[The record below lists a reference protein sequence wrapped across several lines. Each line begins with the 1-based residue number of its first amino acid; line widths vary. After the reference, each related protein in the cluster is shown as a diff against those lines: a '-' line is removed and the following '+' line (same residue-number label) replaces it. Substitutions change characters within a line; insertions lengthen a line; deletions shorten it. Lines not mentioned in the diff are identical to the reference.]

1 MADRSE
7 DRKHRGRW
15 TVPFTDNR
23 AEASQLKMLQRMV
36 DNGPHAANAAR
47 LQAMAN
53 IRPGPSR
60 INGVAQMFRNE
71 QYAAIH
77 RQLNG
82 FYNKWTP
89 EGVAADIPA
98 AHADLVARLATVG
111 IVYGD
116 GQGSRGRNDQVNGL
130 WIGEIL
136 DMVNTLCMFLK
147 DATGFLPKK
156 FWSKLKTMTTIM
168 GEDD

>member
-1 MADRSE
+1 MKTVSPKTRRRLEIQGFVDLDDKTIAEVGPWLRMAFAFCATLA
-7 DRKHRGRW
+7 GLA
-15 TVPFTDNR
+15 T
-23 AEASQLKMLQRMV
+23 
-36 DNGPHAANAAR
+36 
-47 LQAMAN
+47 
-53 IRPGPSR
+53 
-60 INGVAQMFRNE
+60 

-116 GQGSRGRNDQVNGL
+116 SQGSRGRNDQVNGL